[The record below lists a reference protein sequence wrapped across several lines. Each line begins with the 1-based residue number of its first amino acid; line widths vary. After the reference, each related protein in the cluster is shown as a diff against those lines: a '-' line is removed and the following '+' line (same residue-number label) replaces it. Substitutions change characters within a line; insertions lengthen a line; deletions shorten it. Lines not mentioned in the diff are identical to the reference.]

1 MLRKYTFWVFL
12 GILATCPLPL
22 GGNRPLAWNFLA
34 VLVGMTLIAWAVE
47 SFYDGRRPPVSLFR
61 LWPMVAL
68 FLLAA
73 SWAAVQAMPFPVP
86 GWIHP
91 LRMAAAPVLSL
102 PVKAAISL
110 APAETVSSLVRL
122 LTYGGVFWLALQ
134 YTRST
139 GRAMTVFVV
148 VIAAGMGF
156 AAYGLFVQFTG
167 VQKILWFDKWA
178 YHTDLTSTF
187 VNRNSYAT
195 YAGLGLICTL
205 GLLIK
210 TAYADVYT
218 GPERRRAFRLFLS
231 NLAER
236 AWPLILAS
244 VIIATALLGSHS
256 RGGLFSAIAGILA
269 LLATAAWSRSIKPAH
284 VLASGI
290 AVGVAGM
297 AILVVS
303 GGDTNARMERLTLAA
318 EDRDEVFALTVRAI
332 GDAPWTGTGYGTFES
347 VFRVYRD
354 DTIRGTGV
362 WDKAHNTYLESALE
376 LGIPGAACLT
386 LAVAGLAVLCFVG
399 ARRRKRNAI
408 FPVIGVAVTVQ
419 VAVNSLYDF
428 SLQIPGVA
436 MTYAA
441 IMGVACAQSWSTA
454 RRHDTAL
461 EDPSDGPEITE
472 TPSTR

>member
-1 MLRKYTFWVFL
+1 MLRKYTFWGFL
-12 GILATCPLPL
+12 GIVATCPLPL
-22 GGNRPLAWNFLA
+22 GANRPLAWSFLA
-34 VLVGMTLIAWAVE
+34 VLVGMALVAWAVE
-47 SFYDGRRPPVSLFR
+47 NVAAGRRPPVSPSR
-61 LWPMVAL
+61 LWPVIGL
-68 FLLAA
+68 FFLAA
-73 SWAAVQAMPFPVP
+73 GWAAVQAMPIPVIH
-86 GWIHP
+86 WIHP
-91 LRMAAAPVLSL
+91 LRMAAAAVLSL
-102 PVKAAISL
+102 PVEATISL
-110 APAETVSSLVRL
+110 APAETVSSLMRL

-139 GRAMTVFVV
+139 GRAMTVFVT
-148 VIAAGMGF
+148 VIVAGMAF

-195 YAGLGLICTL
+195 YAGLGLVCTL

-210 TAYADVYT
+210 TAYANVYT
-218 GPERRRAFRLFLS
+218 GPERRRFFRLFLA

-236 AWPLILAS
+236 SWPLILAS

-269 LLATAAWSRSIKPAH
+269 LLATAAWSRSIKPRH

-290 AVGVAGM
+290 AVGIAGI
-297 AILVVS
+297 AILALS
-303 GGDTNARMERLTLAA
+303 GHDTNARMERLTLAA
-318 EDRDEVFALTVRAI
+318 EDRDEVFALTARAV

-362 WDKAHNTYLESALE
+362 WDKAHNTYLETALE
-376 LGIPGAACLT
+376 LGIPAAGCLT
-386 LAVAGLAVLCFVG
+386 VAVAGLAVLCLVG

-408 FPVIGVAVTVQ
+408 FPAIGVAVTVQ
-419 VAVNSLYDF
+419 VAVNSLFDF
-428 SLQIPGVA
+428 SLQIPAVA
-436 MTYAA
+436 VTYAA
-441 IMGVACAQSWSTA
+441 IMGAACAQSWSTVQ
-454 RRHDTAL
+454 RHDTPA
-461 EDPSDGPEITE
+461 EDAADGPDITE
-472 TPSTR
+472 TASAR